1 MPHIDETSDDELG
14 HQLHRALRALP
25 DAPPALLRAAIGLW
39 PPAPAAMGLRGAA
52 QALIQ
57 RVAGVLAFDSWAAPA
72 LATGMRSLRSPTR
85 QLLYSAGGRDIDLRI
100 AAAGTAFSLAGQV
113 LGPDETGRVELSR
126 LDGSGDGAKAR
137 TTQLDDLGEFRIE
150 GLAQGVYSL
159 TLHLEGEEVLL
170 PPFDLGE
177 PAS

>member
-1 MPHIDETSDDELG
+1 MPHIDDTSDDQLG
-14 HQLHRALRALP
+14 QQLHRALRALP

-39 PPAPAAMGLRGAA
+39 PPATMGLKGAA

-57 RVAGVLAFDSWAAPA
+57 RLAGVLAFDSWATPA
-72 LATGMRSLRSPTR
+72 LASGMRSLRSPTR

-100 AAAGTAFSLAGQV
+100 AAADTAFSLAGQI

-126 LDGSGDGAKAR
+126 LDGDGATAR
-137 TTQLDDLGEFRIE
+137 TTQLDDLGEFRID

-159 TLHLEGEEVLL
+159 TLHLAGEEVLL

-177 PAS
+177 PAP